1 MAEFEKV
8 NLTSDVQYSAKKYD
22 STLKNPWGIV
32 LMNDTLW
39 VAVNGSGTL
48 QNYSLEG
55 KLLNTVVVDSANG
68 MSAPTGLVKYHKDK
82 FLITN
87 VSPGLPSKNVTDKTS
102 SLPSKL
108 ITVTENG
115 TINGYNSDIDK
126 MHATIVFN
134 DPSKVFKGCDIHN
147 GMLYVTNF
155 ASGHVEIYNGSWTFM
170 KHFTDPS
177 LFAIGYAPYNV
188 KIIDQKV
195 FVCFAEQ
202 DSAKHD
208 GIPGIGN
215 GYVDVFDLSGSLDL
229 RFSSRDS
236 LNEPWAI
243 IPYCININKKKKNVV
258 VIGNFGDGR
267 VNIFLSN
274 GKLLGCAVDCYGNPF
289 MLDSLWGLT
298 NDFDENIYFT
308 AGINNEADGM
318 IGLLK
323 YA

>member
-1 MAEFEKV
+1 MAKFEKV

-55 KLLNTVVVDSANG
+55 KLLNSVMVDASSG
-68 MSAPTGLVKYHKDK
+68 ISAPTGLVKYHKDK
-82 FLITN
+82 FLITDGT
-87 VSPGLPSKNVTDKTS
+87 V

-115 TINGYNSDIDK
+115 TINGYNYEVNK
-126 MHATIVFN
+126 MHTKIAFS
-134 DPSKVFKGCDIHN
+134 DPTKVFKGCDIYN

-170 KHFTDPS
+170 KHFTDPA

-188 KIIDQKV
+188 KIIDKKV

-243 IPYCININKKKKNVV
+243 IPYCIDINKKKKNVV

-267 VNIFLSN
+267 INIFSSN
-274 GKLLGCAVDCYGNPF
+274 GKLIGCATDCRGNPYT
-289 MLDSLWGLT
+289 LDSLWGLT
-298 NDFDENIYFT
+298 KDYDENIYFA
-308 AGINNEADGM
+308 AGINNESDGM
-318 IGLLK
+318 IGILK
-323 YA
+323 C